1 MIDTVKKESL
11 KEFLLRTLAD
21 PVLIYAVIAIM
32 SIMNHYRSSLTIA
45 YGIAAYIAGW
55 AVFRLFDYV
64 NRHHFI
70 GAVAYIALFAAFIT
84 GARMAVVKGGENY
97 PISWGLWFL
106 TPQDALQYNKWYTLA
121 MFLLFLIFMMSV
133 IYYFTR
139 VRYRLF
145 MNFLILIIPF
155 SVYGKENEEMEI
167 GFIIALC
174 VGFFVVLANFRQLS
188 DSKEAKAVNKR
199 EMRWSAVVFT
209 VLFAIVASLV
219 PKPHIE
225 ADRTIIETLID
236 ADALTDRFLAMLNMF
251 REDSGGEQF
260 RGNLGNIPLY
270 YAVSPTP
277 LRLKTSTF
285 TSYDYETDKWKY
297 SDIDSRYWYKEEVP
311 FEMYCGGGV
320 AEAVIFAAS
329 NDGDFAEKYGLSDV
343 SGKGITPVGARKM
356 SIYSVSN
363 SGTSAPVPMGAV
375 EFSET
380 SFEGTLGLTKAG
392 TVFADKENFGAQEQF
407 SFSFVPQGFFSFENN
422 KAAADKIASVE
433 DYGQLLEDTRY
444 CLGNIGMR
452 FETDDPLADTLK
464 KYRALID
471 ENSGFYEAAVEEL
484 LDYGENKRIYDL
496 AQQLT
501 KGLESPYEKAKAL
514 EYYFIENDYNYD
526 LDYRKAA
533 GENAE
538 DFLFDT
544 KRGVCYEYATAMTL
558 LARAAGIPARYCEGF
573 NMQTKN
579 GDENSESYIITAQ
592 DAHGFPELYIK
603 GYGWM
608 SFEPTMTNDI
618 IQEKKSVTSLLSR
631 SGLIILIVSVLVL
644 GLILLLPLLVHF
656 FFLFSVRHKAPNDAV
671 SAVIRRICR
680 VYGISCTSSVN
691 EAANAVSERSGADIS
706 TAAELFEMAE
716 YGGCKLSE
724 NDKTKAIEIYV
735 SACSALKEAKKA
747 ERKERRIRFKTAK

>member
-21 PVLIYAVIAIM
+21 PVLIYAVIAMM
-32 SIMNHYRSSLTIA
+32 SIMNHYRSSLTAA

-84 GARMAVVKGGENY
+84 GARTAVVKGGEDY

-121 MFLLFLIFMMSV
+121 MFMLFLIFMLSV

-155 SVYGKENEEMEI
+155 SIYGKENEEMEI

-188 DSKEAKAVNKR
+188 DSKEAAAVDKP
-199 EMRWSAVVFT
+199 EMRRSAAVFT
-209 VLFAIVASLV
+209 ILFAIAASLV
-219 PKPHIE
+219 PKPHVE
-225 ADRTIIETLID
+225 ADRTVIETLID
-236 ADALTDRFLAMLNMF
+236 ADALTDRFLSMLNVF

-260 RGNLGNIPLY
+260 RGALGNIPLY
-270 YAVSPTP
+270 YAVSPQP
-277 LRLKTSTF
+277 LRLKTATF
-285 TSYDYETDKWKY
+285 TSYNYSNDKWSS
-297 SDIDSRYWYKEEVP
+297 SDIDSRYWYKEETP
-311 FEMYCGGGV
+311 FTIYYGGGV
-320 AEAVIFAAS
+320 AEAVMLAAD
-329 NDGDFAEKYGLSDV
+329 NDSEFAEKYGLSELVKDGV
-343 SGKGITPVGARKM
+343 TSVGERKM
-356 SIYSVSN
+356 TIYSINN
-363 SGTSAPVPMGAV
+363 SGSSAPVPMGAI
-375 EFSET
+375 ELSKT
-380 SFEGTLGLTKAG
+380 SFEDTMGLTKAG
-392 TVFADKENFGAQEQF
+392 TVFADKNDFGVQEQF
-407 SFSFVPQGFFSFENN
+407 SFAFVPQGFFSFENN
-422 KAAADKIASVE
+422 KAAVDKIASVE
-433 DYGQLLEDTRY
+433 NYDEFLYDTWDSLWDLSQELDY
-444 CLGNIGMR
+444 
-452 FETDDPLADTLK
+452 DDPLNDTVGEYLE
-464 KYRALID
+464 LID
-471 ENSGFYEAAVEEL
+471 ENSNYYKSAVEEL
-484 LDYGENKRIYDL
+484 LDYGGNSRIYDL

-501 KGLESPYEKAKAL
+501 ADTESQYEKAKAL
-514 EYYFIENDYNYD
+514 EYYFIENGYTYD
-526 LDYRKAA
+526 LDYQKSV

-579 GDENSESYIITAQ
+579 GDENGESYIITAQ

-618 IQEKKSVTSLLSR
+618 IQEKKSATSMLSR
-631 SGLIILIVSVLVL
+631 SGLMILIVSVLAL
-644 GLILLLPLLVHF
+644 GLILLAPEIVHR
-656 FFLFSVRHKAPNDAV
+656 FFLIRVRRRPPNEAV
-671 SAVIRRICR
+671 SAVMRRICR
-680 VYGISCTSSVN
+680 VYGIPYTSSVH
-691 EAANAVSERSGADIS
+691 EAAYAVSQRSGADVS
-706 TAAELFEMAE
+706 AAAELFEMAE
-716 YGGCKLSE
+716 YGEKELSG
-724 NDKTKAIEIYV
+724 NDKTKAIEVYV
-735 SACSALKEAKKA
+735 SACNALKEAKKA
-747 ERKERRIRFKTAK
+747 ERRSRRVKIRTAK